1 MSTEKMRASFRLLML
16 IATPKLTDK
25 ALLLFEKGK
34 LPMQLQAYAHGTAS
48 REMMDMLGLDS
59 GEKSLLLTMM
69 PKTDADDLLIRLR
82 RELRLGLSGSGIA
95 FTVPISGA
103 NKRVL
108 QMVQQVCQEK
118 PKPEMR
124 RALMQENDYQI
135 IVALVNQGYSEEVM
149 AAAQFHEEHPD
160 SRMEIFIVDSH
171 AYSMAEG
178 AGVIEAKQKLDAGET
193 MESVIE
199 YLNDKYAK
207 MEILLTAYTLK
218 VIRKSGRISAAAAI
232 AGDLLGIHPIFTLN
246 DGVSQV
252 VKKVRGDKAVVSGMA
267 TAMASRMAQGTPY
280 YIGVSDHKYDEEYVE
295 ACTKKVGYAPVGIFH
310 LGCAVLSNTG
320 AEAVGLVFEGAKRER

>member
-1 MSTEKMRASFRLLML
+1 MSKYVV
-16 IATPKLTDK
+16 LTDSTCDLPEEAAKQHNIDIVCFKIALDGEGYTERVDFTPEQFCEMRKK
-25 ALLLFEKGK
+25 ASGLATTAQITQFEFFDKFEEYDRQGVEQT
-34 LPMQLQAYAHGTAS
+34 LYISINAG
-48 REMMDMLGLDS
+48 
-59 GEKSLLLTMM
+59 
-69 PKTDADDLLIRLR
+69 
-82 RELRLGLSGSGIA
+82 GSGTNA
-95 FTVPISGA
+95 A
-103 NKRVL
+103 
-108 QMVQQVCQEK
+108 
-118 PKPEMR
+118 
-124 RALMQENDYQI
+124 AH
-135 IVALVNQGYSEEVM
+135 A

-193 MESVIE
+193 MESVVE

-267 TAMASRMAQGTPY
+267 TTMASRMAQGTPY

>member
-1 MSTEKMRASFRLLML
+1 MSKYVV
-16 IATPKLTDK
+16 LTDSTCDLPEEAAKQHNIDIVCFKIALDGEGYTERVDFNPEQFFEMLKK
-25 ALLLFEKGK
+25 ASGLPTTAQITQFEFFDKFEEYDRQGVEQT
-34 LPMQLQAYAHGTAS
+34 LYISINAG
-48 REMMDMLGLDS
+48 
-59 GEKSLLLTMM
+59 
-69 PKTDADDLLIRLR
+69 
-82 RELRLGLSGSGIA
+82 GSGTNA
-95 FTVPISGA
+95 A
-103 NKRVL
+103 
-108 QMVQQVCQEK
+108 
-118 PKPEMR
+118 
-124 RALMQENDYQI
+124 AH
-135 IVALVNQGYSEEVM
+135 A

-193 MESVIE
+193 MESVVE

-252 VKKVRGDKAVVSGMA
+252 VKKVRGEKAVVSSMA
-267 TAMASRMAQGTPY
+267 TTMASRMAQGTPY

>member
-1 MSTEKMRASFRLLML
+1 MSKYVV
-16 IATPKLTDK
+16 LTDSTCDLPEEAAKQHNIDIVCFKIALDGEGYTERVDFTPEQFCEMLKK
-25 ALLLFEKGK
+25 ASGLPTTAQITQFEFFDKFEEYDRQGVEQT
-34 LPMQLQAYAHGTAS
+34 LYISINAG
-48 REMMDMLGLDS
+48 
-59 GEKSLLLTMM
+59 
-69 PKTDADDLLIRLR
+69 
-82 RELRLGLSGSGIA
+82 GSGTNA
-95 FTVPISGA
+95 A
-103 NKRVL
+103 
-108 QMVQQVCQEK
+108 
-118 PKPEMR
+118 
-124 RALMQENDYQI
+124 AH
-135 IVALVNQGYSEEVM
+135 A

-193 MESVIE
+193 MESVVE

-232 AGDLLGIHPIFTLN
+232 AGDLLGIHPIITLN

-252 VKKVRGDKAVVSGMA
+252 VKKVRGDKAVVSSMA
-267 TAMASRMAQGTPY
+267 TTMASRMAQGTPY

>member
-1 MSTEKMRASFRLLML
+1 MSKYVV
-16 IATPKLTDK
+16 LTDSTCDLPEEAAKQHNIDIVCFKIALDGEGYTERVDFTPEQFCEMLKK
-25 ALLLFEKGK
+25 ASGLPTTAQITQFEFFDKFEEYDRQGVEQT
-34 LPMQLQAYAHGTAS
+34 LYISINAG
-48 REMMDMLGLDS
+48 
-59 GEKSLLLTMM
+59 
-69 PKTDADDLLIRLR
+69 
-82 RELRLGLSGSGIA
+82 GSGTNA
-95 FTVPISGA
+95 A
-103 NKRVL
+103 
-108 QMVQQVCQEK
+108 
-118 PKPEMR
+118 
-124 RALMQENDYQI
+124 AH
-135 IVALVNQGYSEEVM
+135 A

-160 SRMEIFIVDSH
+160 SKMEIFIVDSH

-178 AGVIEAKQKLDAGET
+178 AGVIEAKQKLDEGET
-193 MESVIE
+193 MESVVE

-267 TAMASRMAQGTPY
+267 TTMASRMAQGTPY

>member
-1 MSTEKMRASFRLLML
+1 MSKYVV
-16 IATPKLTDK
+16 LTDSTCDLPEEAAKQHNIDIVCFKIALDGEGYTERVDFTPEQFCEMLKK
-25 ALLLFEKGK
+25 ASGLPTTAQITQFEFFDKFEEYDRQGVEQT
-34 LPMQLQAYAHGTAS
+34 LYISINAGGSSTNAAAHA
-48 REMMDMLGLDS
+48 
-59 GEKSLLLTMM
+59 
-69 PKTDADDLLIRLR
+69 
-82 RELRLGLSGSGIA
+82 
-95 FTVPISGA
+95 
-103 NKRVL
+103 
-108 QMVQQVCQEK
+108 
-118 PKPEMR
+118 
-124 RALMQENDYQI
+124 
-135 IVALVNQGYSEEVM
+135 

-193 MESVIE
+193 MESVVE

-207 MEILLTAYTLK
+207 MEILLTAYALK

-232 AGDLLGIHPIFTLN
+232 AGDLLGIHPIITLN
-246 DGVSQV
+246 DGVRQV

-267 TAMASRMAQGTPY
+267 TTMASRMAQGTPY

>member
-1 MSTEKMRASFRLLML
+1 MSKYVV
-16 IATPKLTDK
+16 LTDSTCDLPEEAAKQHNIDIVCFKIALDGEGYTERVDFTPEQFCEMLKK
-25 ALLLFEKGK
+25 ASGLPTTAQITQFEFFDKFEEYDRQGVEQT
-34 LPMQLQAYAHGTAS
+34 LYISINAG
-48 REMMDMLGLDS
+48 
-59 GEKSLLLTMM
+59 
-69 PKTDADDLLIRLR
+69 
-82 RELRLGLSGSGIA
+82 GSGTNA
-95 FTVPISGA
+95 A
-103 NKRVL
+103 
-108 QMVQQVCQEK
+108 
-118 PKPEMR
+118 
-124 RALMQENDYQI
+124 AH
-135 IVALVNQGYSEEVM
+135 A

-193 MESVIE
+193 MENVVE

-267 TAMASRMAQGTPY
+267 TTMASRMAQGTPY

>member
-1 MSTEKMRASFRLLML
+1 MSKYVV
-16 IATPKLTDK
+16 LTDSTCDLPEEAAK
-25 ALLLFEKGK
+25 QHNIDIVCFKIALDGEGYTERVDFTPEQFCEMLKNASGLPTTAQITQFEFFDKFEEYDRQGVEQT
-34 LPMQLQAYAHGTAS
+34 LYISINAG
-48 REMMDMLGLDS
+48 
-59 GEKSLLLTMM
+59 
-69 PKTDADDLLIRLR
+69 
-82 RELRLGLSGSGIA
+82 GSGTNA
-95 FTVPISGA
+95 A
-103 NKRVL
+103 
-108 QMVQQVCQEK
+108 
-118 PKPEMR
+118 
-124 RALMQENDYQI
+124 AH
-135 IVALVNQGYSEEVM
+135 A

-193 MESVIE
+193 MESVVE

-267 TAMASRMAQGTPY
+267 TTMASRMAQGTPY

>member
-1 MSTEKMRASFRLLML
+1 MSKYVV
-16 IATPKLTDK
+16 LTDSTCDLPEEAAKQHNIDIVCFKIALDGEGYTERVDFTPEQFCEMLKK
-25 ALLLFEKGK
+25 ASGLPTTAQITQFEFFDKFEEYDRQGVEQT
-34 LPMQLQAYAHGTAS
+34 LYISINAG
-48 REMMDMLGLDS
+48 
-59 GEKSLLLTMM
+59 
-69 PKTDADDLLIRLR
+69 
-82 RELRLGLSGSGIA
+82 GSGTNA
-95 FTVPISGA
+95 A
-103 NKRVL
+103 
-108 QMVQQVCQEK
+108 
-118 PKPEMR
+118 
-124 RALMQENDYQI
+124 AH
-135 IVALVNQGYSEEVM
+135 A

-193 MESVIE
+193 MESVVE

-267 TAMASRMAQGTPY
+267 TTMASRMAQGTPY

-320 AEAVGLVFEGAKRER
+320 AEAVGLVFEGAKRES

>member
-1 MSTEKMRASFRLLML
+1 MSKYVV
-16 IATPKLTDK
+16 LTDSTCDLPEEAAKQHNIDIVCFKIALDGEGYTERVDFTPEQFCEMLKK
-25 ALLLFEKGK
+25 ASGLPTTAQITQFEFFDKFEEYDRQGVEQT
-34 LPMQLQAYAHGTAS
+34 LYISINAG
-48 REMMDMLGLDS
+48 
-59 GEKSLLLTMM
+59 
-69 PKTDADDLLIRLR
+69 
-82 RELRLGLSGSGIA
+82 GSGTNA
-95 FTVPISGA
+95 A
-103 NKRVL
+103 
-108 QMVQQVCQEK
+108 
-118 PKPEMR
+118 
-124 RALMQENDYQI
+124 AH
-135 IVALVNQGYSEEVM
+135 A

-193 MESVIE
+193 MESVVE

-207 MEILLTAYTLK
+207 MEILLTAYTLR

-252 VKKVRGDKAVVSGMA
+252 VKKVRGEKAVVSSMA
-267 TAMASRMAQGTPY
+267 TTMASRMAQGTPY

>member
-1 MSTEKMRASFRLLML
+1 MSKYVV
-16 IATPKLTDK
+16 LTDSTCDLPEEAAKQHNIDIVCFKIALDGEGYTERVDFTPEQFCEMLKK
-25 ALLLFEKGK
+25 ASGLPTTAQITQFEFFDKFEEYDRQGVEQT
-34 LPMQLQAYAHGTAS
+34 LYISINAG
-48 REMMDMLGLDS
+48 
-59 GEKSLLLTMM
+59 
-69 PKTDADDLLIRLR
+69 
-82 RELRLGLSGSGIA
+82 GSGTNA
-95 FTVPISGA
+95 A
-103 NKRVL
+103 
-108 QMVQQVCQEK
+108 
-118 PKPEMR
+118 
-124 RALMQENDYQI
+124 AH
-135 IVALVNQGYSEEVM
+135 A
-149 AAAQFHEEHPD
+149 AAAQFLEEHPD

-193 MESVIE
+193 MESVVE

-267 TAMASRMAQGTPY
+267 TTMASRMAQGTPY

>member
-1 MSTEKMRASFRLLML
+1 MSKYVV
-16 IATPKLTDK
+16 LTDSTCDLPEEAAKQHNIDIVCFKIALDGEGYTERVDFTPEQFCEMLKK
-25 ALLLFEKGK
+25 ASGLPTTAQITQFEFFDKFEEYDRQGVEQT
-34 LPMQLQAYAHGTAS
+34 LYISINAG
-48 REMMDMLGLDS
+48 
-59 GEKSLLLTMM
+59 
-69 PKTDADDLLIRLR
+69 
-82 RELRLGLSGSGIA
+82 GSGTNA
-95 FTVPISGA
+95 A
-103 NKRVL
+103 
-108 QMVQQVCQEK
+108 
-118 PKPEMR
+118 
-124 RALMQENDYQI
+124 AH
-135 IVALVNQGYSEEVM
+135 A

-193 MESVIE
+193 MESVVE

-267 TAMASRMAQGTPY
+267 TTMASRMAQGTPY

-320 AEAVGLVFEGAKRER
+320 AEAVGLFFEGAKRER

>member
-1 MSTEKMRASFRLLML
+1 MSKYVV
-16 IATPKLTDK
+16 LTDSTCDLPEEAAKQHNIDIVCFKIALDGEGYTERVDFTPEQFCEMLKK
-25 ALLLFEKGK
+25 ASGLPTTAQITQFEFFDKFEEYDRQGVEQT
-34 LPMQLQAYAHGTAS
+34 LYISINAG
-48 REMMDMLGLDS
+48 
-59 GEKSLLLTMM
+59 
-69 PKTDADDLLIRLR
+69 
-82 RELRLGLSGSGIA
+82 GSGTNA
-95 FTVPISGA
+95 A
-103 NKRVL
+103 
-108 QMVQQVCQEK
+108 
-118 PKPEMR
+118 
-124 RALMQENDYQI
+124 AH
-135 IVALVNQGYSEEVM
+135 A

-160 SRMEIFIVDSH
+160 SKMKIFIVDSH

-178 AGVIEAKQKLDAGET
+178 AGVIEAKQKLDAGEP
-193 MESVIE
+193 MESVVE

-218 VIRKSGRISAAAAI
+218 GIRKSGRISAAAAI

-267 TAMASRMAQGTPY
+267 TTMASRMAQGTPY

>member
-1 MSTEKMRASFRLLML
+1 MSKYVV
-16 IATPKLTDK
+16 LTDSTCDLPEEAAKQHNIDIVCFKIALDGEGYTERVDFTPEQFCEMLKK
-25 ALLLFEKGK
+25 ASGLPTTAQIKQFEFFDKFEEYDRQGVEQT
-34 LPMQLQAYAHGTAS
+34 LYISINAG
-48 REMMDMLGLDS
+48 
-59 GEKSLLLTMM
+59 
-69 PKTDADDLLIRLR
+69 
-82 RELRLGLSGSGIA
+82 GSGTNA
-95 FTVPISGA
+95 A
-103 NKRVL
+103 
-108 QMVQQVCQEK
+108 
-118 PKPEMR
+118 
-124 RALMQENDYQI
+124 AH
-135 IVALVNQGYSEEVM
+135 A

-160 SRMEIFIVDSH
+160 SKMEIFIVDSH

-193 MESVIE
+193 MESVVE

-267 TAMASRMAQGTPY
+267 TTMASRMAQGTPY

>member
-1 MSTEKMRASFRLLML
+1 MSKYVV
-16 IATPKLTDK
+16 LTDSTCDLPEEAAKQHNIDIVCFKIALDGEGYTERVDFTPEQFCEMLKK
-25 ALLLFEKGK
+25 ASGLPTTAQITQFEFFDKFEEYDRQGVEQT
-34 LPMQLQAYAHGTAS
+34 LYISINAGGSGTNAAAYA
-48 REMMDMLGLDS
+48 
-59 GEKSLLLTMM
+59 
-69 PKTDADDLLIRLR
+69 
-82 RELRLGLSGSGIA
+82 
-95 FTVPISGA
+95 
-103 NKRVL
+103 
-108 QMVQQVCQEK
+108 
-118 PKPEMR
+118 
-124 RALMQENDYQI
+124 
-135 IVALVNQGYSEEVM
+135 

-193 MESVIE
+193 MESVVE

-267 TAMASRMAQGTPY
+267 TTMASRMAQGTPY

>member
-1 MSTEKMRASFRLLML
+1 MSKYVV
-16 IATPKLTDK
+16 LTDSTCDLPEEAAKQHNIDIVCFKIALDGEGYTERVDFTPEQFCEMLKK
-25 ALLLFEKGK
+25 ASGLPTTAQITQFEFFDKFEEYDRQGVEQT
-34 LPMQLQAYAHGTAS
+34 LYISINAG
-48 REMMDMLGLDS
+48 
-59 GEKSLLLTMM
+59 
-69 PKTDADDLLIRLR
+69 
-82 RELRLGLSGSGIA
+82 GSGTNA
-95 FTVPISGA
+95 A
-103 NKRVL
+103 
-108 QMVQQVCQEK
+108 
-118 PKPEMR
+118 
-124 RALMQENDYQI
+124 AH
-135 IVALVNQGYSEEVM
+135 A

-193 MESVIE
+193 MESVVE

-267 TAMASRMAQGTPY
+267 TTMASRMAQGTPY

-320 AEAVGLVFEGAKRER
+320 AEAVRLVFEGAKRER

>member
-1 MSTEKMRASFRLLML
+1 MSKYVV
-16 IATPKLTDK
+16 LTDSTCDLPEEAAKQHNIDIVCFKIALDGEGYTERVDFTPEQFCEMLKK
-25 ALLLFEKGK
+25 ASGLPTTAQITQFEFFDKFEEYDRQGVEQT
-34 LPMQLQAYAHGTAS
+34 LYISINAG
-48 REMMDMLGLDS
+48 
-59 GEKSLLLTMM
+59 
-69 PKTDADDLLIRLR
+69 
-82 RELRLGLSGSGIA
+82 GSGTNA
-95 FTVPISGA
+95 A
-103 NKRVL
+103 
-108 QMVQQVCQEK
+108 
-118 PKPEMR
+118 
-124 RALMQENDYQI
+124 AH
-135 IVALVNQGYSEEVM
+135 A

-193 MESVIE
+193 MESVVE
-199 YLNDKYAK
+199 YLNNKYAK

-267 TAMASRMAQGTPY
+267 TTMASRMAQGTPY

>member
-1 MSTEKMRASFRLLML
+1 MSKYVV
-16 IATPKLTDK
+16 LTDSTCDLPEEAAKQHNIDIVCFKIALDGEGYTERVDFTPEQFCEMLKK
-25 ALLLFEKGK
+25 ASGLPTTAQITQFEFFDKFEEYDRQGVEQT
-34 LPMQLQAYAHGTAS
+34 LYISINAG
-48 REMMDMLGLDS
+48 
-59 GEKSLLLTMM
+59 
-69 PKTDADDLLIRLR
+69 
-82 RELRLGLSGSGIA
+82 GSGTNA
-95 FTVPISGA
+95 A
-103 NKRVL
+103 
-108 QMVQQVCQEK
+108 
-118 PKPEMR
+118 
-124 RALMQENDYQI
+124 AH
-135 IVALVNQGYSEEVM
+135 A
-149 AAAQFHEEHPD
+149 AAAQFREEHPD

-193 MESVIE
+193 MESVVE

-267 TAMASRMAQGTPY
+267 TTMVSRMAQGTPY

>member
-1 MSTEKMRASFRLLML
+1 MSKYVV
-16 IATPKLTDK
+16 LTDSTCDLPEEAAKQHNIDIVCFKIALDGEGYTERVDFTPEQFCEMLKK
-25 ALLLFEKGK
+25 ASGLPTTAQITQFEFFDTFEEYDRQGVEQT
-34 LPMQLQAYAHGTAS
+34 LYISINAG
-48 REMMDMLGLDS
+48 
-59 GEKSLLLTMM
+59 
-69 PKTDADDLLIRLR
+69 
-82 RELRLGLSGSGIA
+82 GSGTNA
-95 FTVPISGA
+95 A
-103 NKRVL
+103 
-108 QMVQQVCQEK
+108 
-118 PKPEMR
+118 
-124 RALMQENDYQI
+124 AH
-135 IVALVNQGYSEEVM
+135 A

-160 SRMEIFIVDSH
+160 SKMEIFIVDSH

-193 MESVIE
+193 MESVVE

-267 TAMASRMAQGTPY
+267 TTMASRMAQGTPY

>member
-1 MSTEKMRASFRLLML
+1 MSKYVV
-16 IATPKLTDK
+16 LTDSTCDLPEETAKQHNIDIVCFKIALDGEGYTERVDFTPEQFCEMLKK
-25 ALLLFEKGK
+25 ASGLPTTAQITQFEFFDKFEEYDRQGVEQT
-34 LPMQLQAYAHGTAS
+34 LYISINAG
-48 REMMDMLGLDS
+48 
-59 GEKSLLLTMM
+59 
-69 PKTDADDLLIRLR
+69 
-82 RELRLGLSGSGIA
+82 GSGTNA
-95 FTVPISGA
+95 A
-103 NKRVL
+103 
-108 QMVQQVCQEK
+108 
-118 PKPEMR
+118 
-124 RALMQENDYQI
+124 AH
-135 IVALVNQGYSEEVM
+135 A

-160 SRMEIFIVDSH
+160 SKMEIFIVDSH

-193 MESVIE
+193 MESVVE

-267 TAMASRMAQGTPY
+267 TTMASRMAQGTPY

>member
-1 MSTEKMRASFRLLML
+1 MSKYVV
-16 IATPKLTDK
+16 LTDSTCDLPEEAAKQHNIDIVCFKIALDGEGYTERVDFTPEQFCEMLKK
-25 ALLLFEKGK
+25 ASGLPTTAQITQFEFFDKFEEYDRQGVEQT
-34 LPMQLQAYAHGTAS
+34 LYISINAG
-48 REMMDMLGLDS
+48 
-59 GEKSLLLTMM
+59 
-69 PKTDADDLLIRLR
+69 
-82 RELRLGLSGSGIA
+82 GSGTNA
-95 FTVPISGA
+95 A
-103 NKRVL
+103 
-108 QMVQQVCQEK
+108 
-118 PKPEMR
+118 
-124 RALMQENDYQI
+124 AH
-135 IVALVNQGYSEEVM
+135 A

-160 SRMEIFIVDSH
+160 SKMEIFIVDSH

-193 MESVIE
+193 MESVVE

-252 VKKVRGDKAVVSGMA
+252 VKKVRGDKAVVSSMA
-267 TAMASRMAQGTPY
+267 TTMASRMAQGTPY

>member
-1 MSTEKMRASFRLLML
+1 MSKYVV
-16 IATPKLTDK
+16 LTDSTCDLPEEAAKQHNIDIVCFKIALDGEGYTERVDFTPEQFCEMLKK
-25 ALLLFEKGK
+25 ASGLPTTAQITQFEFFDKFEEYDRQGVEQT
-34 LPMQLQAYAHGTAS
+34 LYISINAG
-48 REMMDMLGLDS
+48 
-59 GEKSLLLTMM
+59 
-69 PKTDADDLLIRLR
+69 
-82 RELRLGLSGSGIA
+82 GSGTNA
-95 FTVPISGA
+95 A
-103 NKRVL
+103 
-108 QMVQQVCQEK
+108 
-118 PKPEMR
+118 
-124 RALMQENDYQI
+124 AH
-135 IVALVNQGYSEEVM
+135 A

-178 AGVIEAKQKLDAGET
+178 AGVIEAKQKLAAGET
-193 MESVIE
+193 MESVVE

-252 VKKVRGDKAVVSGMA
+252 VKKVRGEKAVVSSMA
-267 TAMASRMAQGTPY
+267 TTMASRMAQGTPY

>member
-1 MSTEKMRASFRLLML
+1 MEQTLYISINA
-16 IATPKLTDK
+16 
-25 ALLLFEKGK
+25 G
-34 LPMQLQAYAHGTAS
+34 
-48 REMMDMLGLDS
+48 
-59 GEKSLLLTMM
+59 
-69 PKTDADDLLIRLR
+69 
-82 RELRLGLSGSGIA
+82 GSGTNA
-95 FTVPISGA
+95 A
-103 NKRVL
+103 
-108 QMVQQVCQEK
+108 
-118 PKPEMR
+118 
-124 RALMQENDYQI
+124 AH
-135 IVALVNQGYSEEVM
+135 A
-149 AAAQFHEEHPD
+149 AAAQFHEEHPG

-178 AGVIEAKQKLDAGET
+178 TGVIEAKQKLDAGET
-193 MESVIE
+193 MESVVE

-267 TAMASRMAQGTPY
+267 TTMASRMAQGTPY

>member
-1 MSTEKMRASFRLLML
+1 MLKKASGLPTTAQITQFEFF
-16 IATPKLTDK
+16 DK
-25 ALLLFEKGK
+25 FEEYDRQGVEQT
-34 LPMQLQAYAHGTAS
+34 LYISINAG
-48 REMMDMLGLDS
+48 
-59 GEKSLLLTMM
+59 
-69 PKTDADDLLIRLR
+69 
-82 RELRLGLSGSGIA
+82 GSGTNA
-95 FTVPISGA
+95 A
-103 NKRVL
+103 
-108 QMVQQVCQEK
+108 
-118 PKPEMR
+118 
-124 RALMQENDYQI
+124 AH
-135 IVALVNQGYSEEVM
+135 A

-193 MESVIE
+193 MESVVE

-232 AGDLLGIHPIFTLN
+232 ACDLLGIHPIFTLN
-246 DGVSQV
+246 DGVSQL

-267 TAMASRMAQGTPY
+267 TTMASRMAQGTPY

>member
-1 MSTEKMRASFRLLML
+1 MSKYVV
-16 IATPKLTDK
+16 LTDSTCDLPEEAAKQHNIDIVCFKIALDGEGYTERVDFTPEQFCEMLKK
-25 ALLLFEKGK
+25 ASGLPTTAQITQFEFFDKFEEYDRQGVEQT
-34 LPMQLQAYAHGTAS
+34 LYISINAG
-48 REMMDMLGLDS
+48 
-59 GEKSLLLTMM
+59 
-69 PKTDADDLLIRLR
+69 
-82 RELRLGLSGSGIA
+82 GSGTNA
-95 FTVPISGA
+95 A
-103 NKRVL
+103 
-108 QMVQQVCQEK
+108 
-118 PKPEMR
+118 
-124 RALMQENDYQI
+124 AH
-135 IVALVNQGYSEEVM
+135 A

-193 MESVIE
+193 MESVVE

-232 AGDLLGIHPIFTLN
+232 AGDLLGIHPIFMLN

-267 TAMASRMAQGTPY
+267 TTMASRMAQGTPY

>member
-1 MSTEKMRASFRLLML
+1 MSKYVV
-16 IATPKLTDK
+16 LTDSTCDLPEEAAKQHNIDIVCFKIALDGEGYTERVDFTPEQFCEMLKK
-25 ALLLFEKGK
+25 ASGLPTTAQITQFEFFDKFEEYDRQGVEQT
-34 LPMQLQAYAHGTAS
+34 LYISINAG
-48 REMMDMLGLDS
+48 
-59 GEKSLLLTMM
+59 
-69 PKTDADDLLIRLR
+69 
-82 RELRLGLSGSGIA
+82 GSGTNA
-95 FTVPISGA
+95 A
-103 NKRVL
+103 
-108 QMVQQVCQEK
+108 
-118 PKPEMR
+118 
-124 RALMQENDYQI
+124 AH
-135 IVALVNQGYSEEVM
+135 A
-149 AAAQFHEEHPD
+149 AAAQFYEEHPD

-193 MESVIE
+193 MESVVE

-252 VKKVRGDKAVVSGMA
+252 VKKVRGEKAVVSSMA
-267 TAMASRMAQGTPY
+267 TTMASRMAQGTPY

>member
-1 MSTEKMRASFRLLML
+1 MSKYVV
-16 IATPKLTDK
+16 LTDSTCDLPEEAAKQHNIDIVCFKIALDGEGYTERVDFTPEQFCEMLKK
-25 ALLLFEKGK
+25 ASGLPTTAQITQFEFFDKFEEYDRQGVEQT
-34 LPMQLQAYAHGTAS
+34 LYISINAG
-48 REMMDMLGLDS
+48 
-59 GEKSLLLTMM
+59 
-69 PKTDADDLLIRLR
+69 
-82 RELRLGLSGSGIA
+82 GSGTNA
-95 FTVPISGA
+95 A
-103 NKRVL
+103 
-108 QMVQQVCQEK
+108 
-118 PKPEMR
+118 
-124 RALMQENDYQI
+124 AH
-135 IVALVNQGYSEEVM
+135 A

-160 SRMEIFIVDSH
+160 SKMEIFIVDSH

-193 MESVIE
+193 MESVVE

-267 TAMASRMAQGTPY
+267 TTMASRIAQGTPY

>member
-1 MSTEKMRASFRLLML
+1 MSKYVV
-16 IATPKLTDK
+16 LTDSTCDLPEEAAKQHNIDIVCFKIALDGEGYTERVDFTPEQFCEMLKK
-25 ALLLFEKGK
+25 ASGLPTTAQITQFEFFDKFEEYDRQGVEQT
-34 LPMQLQAYAHGTAS
+34 LYISINAG
-48 REMMDMLGLDS
+48 
-59 GEKSLLLTMM
+59 
-69 PKTDADDLLIRLR
+69 
-82 RELRLGLSGSGIA
+82 GSGTNA
-95 FTVPISGA
+95 A
-103 NKRVL
+103 
-108 QMVQQVCQEK
+108 
-118 PKPEMR
+118 
-124 RALMQENDYQI
+124 AH
-135 IVALVNQGYSEEVM
+135 A

-193 MESVIE
+193 MESVVE

-267 TAMASRMAQGTPY
+267 TTMASRMAQGTPY

-295 ACTKKVGYAPVGIFH
+295 ACTKKVSYAPVGIFH

>member
-1 MSTEKMRASFRLLML
+1 MSKYVV
-16 IATPKLTDK
+16 LTDSTCDLPEEAAKQHNIDIVCFKIALDGEGYTERADFTPEQFCEMLKK
-25 ALLLFEKGK
+25 ASGLPTTAQITQFEFFDKFEEYDRQGVEQT
-34 LPMQLQAYAHGTAS
+34 LYISINAG
-48 REMMDMLGLDS
+48 
-59 GEKSLLLTMM
+59 
-69 PKTDADDLLIRLR
+69 
-82 RELRLGLSGSGIA
+82 GSGTNA
-95 FTVPISGA
+95 A
-103 NKRVL
+103 
-108 QMVQQVCQEK
+108 
-118 PKPEMR
+118 
-124 RALMQENDYQI
+124 AH
-135 IVALVNQGYSEEVM
+135 A

-193 MESVIE
+193 MESVVE

-252 VKKVRGDKAVVSGMA
+252 VKKVRGDKAVVSSMA
-267 TAMASRMAQGTPY
+267 TTMASRMAQGTPY

>member
-1 MSTEKMRASFRLLML
+1 MSKYVV
-16 IATPKLTDK
+16 LTDSTCDLPEEAAKQHNIDIVCFKIALDGEGYTERVDFTPEQFCEMLKK
-25 ALLLFEKGK
+25 ASGLPTTAQITQFEFFDKFEEYDRQGVEQT
-34 LPMQLQAYAHGTAS
+34 LYISINAG
-48 REMMDMLGLDS
+48 
-59 GEKSLLLTMM
+59 
-69 PKTDADDLLIRLR
+69 
-82 RELRLGLSGSGIA
+82 GSGTNA
-95 FTVPISGA
+95 A
-103 NKRVL
+103 
-108 QMVQQVCQEK
+108 
-118 PKPEMR
+118 
-124 RALMQENDYQI
+124 AH
-135 IVALVNQGYSEEVM
+135 A

-193 MESVIE
+193 MESVVE

-252 VKKVRGDKAVVSGMA
+252 VKKVRGEKAVVSRMA
-267 TAMASRMAQGTPY
+267 TTMASRMAQGTPY

>member
-1 MSTEKMRASFRLLML
+1 MSKYVV
-16 IATPKLTDK
+16 LTDSTCDLPEEAAKQHNIDIVCFKIALDGEGYTERVDFTPEQFCEMLKK
-25 ALLLFEKGK
+25 ASGLPTTAQITQFEFFDKFEEYDRQGVEQT
-34 LPMQLQAYAHGTAS
+34 LYISINAG
-48 REMMDMLGLDS
+48 
-59 GEKSLLLTMM
+59 
-69 PKTDADDLLIRLR
+69 
-82 RELRLGLSGSGIA
+82 GSGTNA
-95 FTVPISGA
+95 A
-103 NKRVL
+103 
-108 QMVQQVCQEK
+108 
-118 PKPEMR
+118 
-124 RALMQENDYQI
+124 AH
-135 IVALVNQGYSEEVM
+135 A

-193 MESVIE
+193 MESVVE
-199 YLNDKYAK
+199 YLNNKYAK

-252 VKKVRGDKAVVSGMA
+252 VKKVRGEKAVVSGMA
-267 TAMASRMAQGTPY
+267 TTMASRMAQGTPY

>member
-1 MSTEKMRASFRLLML
+1 MSKYVV
-16 IATPKLTDK
+16 LTDSTCDLPEEAAKQHNIDIVCFKIALDGEGYTERVDFTPEQFCEMLKK
-25 ALLLFEKGK
+25 ASGLPTTAQITQFEFFDKFEEYDRQGVEQT
-34 LPMQLQAYAHGTAS
+34 LYISIHAG
-48 REMMDMLGLDS
+48 
-59 GEKSLLLTMM
+59 
-69 PKTDADDLLIRLR
+69 
-82 RELRLGLSGSGIA
+82 GSGTNA
-95 FTVPISGA
+95 A
-103 NKRVL
+103 
-108 QMVQQVCQEK
+108 
-118 PKPEMR
+118 
-124 RALMQENDYQI
+124 AH
-135 IVALVNQGYSEEVM
+135 A

-193 MESVIE
+193 MESVVE

-267 TAMASRMAQGTPY
+267 TTMASRMAQGTPY